1 MRRSVLE
8 QLTNRQRPLV
18 RALDPKT
25 GEERLIDPAADNS
38 PLGLA
43 AAAALARDASGLSSV
58 DGRDWFLTV
67 YNAPWELVLIGAVHI
82 AQSLAALA
90 PAAGYALRI
99 IDPRPA
105 YASEERFPGVR
116 LIKDWPDDALAAEPL
131 GPRSALIALAH
142 DPKIDD
148 PALVAALRS
157 PARYIGAL
165 GSART
170 HARRLA
176 RLSALGLSEPE
187 LARIKGPVGLSI
199 GARTPGEIA
208 LAILAELTQVRRSP
222 KTGAKIGGVVLAA
235 GMSRRMGDNKLI
247 TIIDG
252 KPMVRHAVEAAL
264 AGGLDPLV
272 VVTGHQP
279 EAVAKALA
287 GLDIVLVHNGD
298 YESGLSS
305 SLRRGIKALPPDC
318 AGAMVLLGDMPAI
331 TPTLIRRSVA
341 AFDPPARGI
350 CVATSRGKRGHPVLW
365 GRQFFPEIAQL
376 QGDAGARS
384 LMERHAAEVCEIE
397 AGNDAPL
404 TDIDTPE
411 ELAAFS
417 ASIAAK

>member
-1 MRRSVLE
+1 MRRSILE

-18 RALDPKT
+18 RALDPQT

-38 PLGLA
+38 PFGLA
-43 AAAALARDASGLSSV
+43 AAAALARDASGV
-58 DGRDWFLTV
+58 AQVEGRDWFLTV

-105 YASEERFPGVR
+105 YASAERFPGVR

-157 PARYIGAL
+157 PATYIGAL

-176 RLSALGLSEPE
+176 RLSALGLSEAE
-187 LARIKGPVGLSI
+187 LARIKGPVGLAI
-199 GARTPGEIA
+199 GARTPAEIA
-208 LAILAELTQVRRSP
+208 LAILAEITQLRRRP
-222 KTGAKIGGVVLAA
+222 KSGPKIGAVVLAA
-235 GMSRRMGDNKLI
+235 GLSRRMGANKL
-247 TIIDG
+247 TAEIDG

-264 AGGLDPLV
+264 AGGLDPVV

-298 YESGLSS
+298 YEKGLST
-305 SLRRGIKALPPDC
+305 SLRRGIKAMPPDC

-331 TPTLIRRSVA
+331 TPALIRRAIA
-341 AFDPPARGI
+341 AFDPASCAI
-350 CVATSRGKRGHPVLW
+350 CVATARGRRGHPVLW
-365 GRQFFPEIAQL
+365 GRQFFPEIAVL
-376 QGDAGARS
+376 EGDAGART
-384 LMERHAAEVCEIE
+384 LLARHAAQICEVE
-397 AGNDAPL
+397 ADSDAPL
-404 TDIDTPE
+404 TDIDTPDD
-411 ELAAFS
+411 LAAFG
-417 ASIAAK
+417 AFLGAK

>member
-1 MRRSVLE
+1 MRRAILE
-8 QLTNRQRPLV
+8 QLTSRRRPLV

-25 GEERLIDPAADNS
+25 GEERLIDPAADTS

-43 AAAALARDASGLSSV
+43 AAAALARDASALAQV
-58 DGRDWFLTV
+58 EGRDWFLTV

-82 AQSLAALA
+82 AQSLSALA
-90 PAAGYALRI
+90 PPAGYALRI

-116 LIKDWPDDALAAEPL
+116 LVREWPDEALAAEPL
-131 GPRSALIALAH
+131 GSRSALIALAH

-157 PARYIGAL
+157 AASYIGAL

-176 RLSALGLSEPE
+176 RLSLLGLSPSE
-187 LARIKGPVGLSI
+187 LARIKGPVGIAI
-199 GARTPGEIA
+199 GARTPAEIA
-208 LAILAELTQVRRSP
+208 LAILAEITQNRRAP
-222 KTGAKIGGVVLAA
+222 KTGPKIGAVVLAA
-235 GMSRRMGDNKLI
+235 GLSRRMGANKLMAD
-247 TIIDG
+247 IDG

-264 AGGLDPLV
+264 AGGLDPVV

-279 EAVAKALA
+279 ESVAKALV

-298 YESGLSS
+298 YAGGLST
-305 SLRRGIKALPPDC
+305 SLRRGIRAVPPDR

-331 TPTLIRRSVA
+331 TPALIRRAVA
-341 AFDPPARGI
+341 AFDSKSRAI
-350 CVATSRGKRGHPVLW
+350 CVATARGRRGHPVLW
-365 GRQFFPEIAQL
+365 GRQFFPEISAL
-376 QGDAGARS
+376 EGDTGARG
-384 LMERHAAEVCEIE
+384 LMERHAAQICEIE
-397 AGNDAPL
+397 AESDAPL

-411 ELAAFS
+411 DLAAFS
-417 ASIAAK
+417 ASGAAK